1 MKSEDILHREQFVNQ
16 TVKIIEKLSQNSA
29 STSFAING
37 TWGSGKSFVLD
48 LLEDKLCN
56 LVTAEKEYCIIRYN
70 CWENDYYDEPLLAL
84 ISSTIT
90 SMWKKLHILP
100 QAEKTSAIKGVLKA
114 TIDSL
119 ITLSTTII
127 KEKTGVELDNAIELV
142 RKGIQY
148 GDDEFKEITKNDKN
162 YFLKSNL
169 LKLRTP
175 FQA

>member
-70 CWENDYYDEPLLAL
+70 CWENGCKQSFRVHL
-84 ISSTIT
+84 IVCPHYGSRRAKNCMDMGGKS
-90 SMWKKLHILP
+90 
-100 QAEKTSAIKGVLKA
+100 AE
-114 TIDSL
+114 
-119 ITLSTTII
+119 
-127 KEKTGVELDNAIELV
+127 
-142 RKGIQY
+142 
-148 GDDEFKEITKNDKN
+148 
-162 YFLKSNL
+162 
-169 LKLRTP
+169 
-175 FQA
+175 